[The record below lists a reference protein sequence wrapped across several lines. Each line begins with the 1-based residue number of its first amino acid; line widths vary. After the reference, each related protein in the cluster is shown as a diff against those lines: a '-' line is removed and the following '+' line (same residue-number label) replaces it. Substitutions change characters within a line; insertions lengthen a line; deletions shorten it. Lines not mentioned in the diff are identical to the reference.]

1 MTQIISITC
10 DNTSNNNTMVKKLED
25 LLDIFP
31 GESNRMCCFDHIVN
45 LVAKSIIRQFDL
57 LKTKGKE
64 SFDKVLRELMVSASD
79 LDEEELATWEG
90 ESGEVDQEDDNADGW
105 VDEREEMSE
114 TEQQELDENIQPIQ
128 RVLVKVSIE
137 HWTLSR
143 CQMLNNWCLAP

>member
-10 DNTSNNNTMVKKLED
+10 DNASNNDTMVKKLED

-31 GESNRMCCFDHIVN
+31 GESNQMCCFDHIVN

-105 VDEREEMSE
+105 VDE
-114 TEQQELDENIQPIQ
+114 
-128 RVLVKVSIE
+128 
-137 HWTLSR
+137 
-143 CQMLNNWCLAP
+143 